1 MKRIENENR
10 KDKQSMDERKKLLRK
25 AGLQISVYMGIT
37 MSFFLSLIENILSGH
52 FELTLFLVTF
62 AMSTTLSLIIGL
74 AVPMG
79 LINSTVTEKLG
90 SGTIVSRCVS
100 ALISDLIY
108 TPVLTLAMVS
118 VVRIMLPREAV
129 ENLPPL
135 PKMFI
140 GSLIPAMIVGFILV
154 LIFMPLFQKSV
165 TAKLGLDHP
174 PVPRGKAE

>member
-1 MKRIENENR
+1 MEKR
-10 KDKQSMDERKKLLRK
+10 SVTMDERKKLIKK

-52 FELTLFLVTF
+52 FDLVLFLVTF
-62 AMSTTLSLIIGL
+62 ALSTTLSLIIGL
-74 AVPMG
+74 VVPLS
-79 LINSTVTEKLG
+79 LINSAVEEKLG
-90 SGTIVSRCVS
+90 QGTILYRCVS
-100 ALISDLIY
+100 SFISDLIY

-118 VVRIMLPREAV
+118 LVRIMLPREAV

-140 GSLIPAMIVGFILV
+140 GSLIPAMIVGFILI
-154 LIFMPLFQKSV
+154 LIFIPLFQKSV
-165 TAKLGLDHP
+165 TAKLGLDRP